1 MKICT
6 KCNKSLED
14 NMNFCPICGASLIE
28 VTPLAKAEEEK
39 PLAQEEPKKV
49 GRGLK
54 ITALMFSIFGFFY
67 GTIDILIV
75 LMNLFLEYPVGKEYA
90 YDMTFAFMIYCFP
103 LALVG
108 FILSLKAKRAEK
120 TSKAAGL
127 GKVFGLLGI
136 IFMSVAFVIALDL
149 FQNGGQI
156 IL

>member
-54 ITALMFSIFGFFY
+54 ITALLLSIFGFFY
-67 GTIDILIV
+67 SVVDISVAI
-75 LMNLFLEYPVGKEYA
+75 MNLLIYFPGGKETA
-90 YDMTFAFMIYCFP
+90 NELAVTSMVFFFP

-108 FILSLKAKRAEK
+108 FLLSTKAKNADNS
-120 TSKAAGL
+120 SKAAGL

-136 IFMSVAFVIALDL
+136 IFISVAFVIALL
-149 FQNGGQI
+149 FFQTGPSTAI
-156 IL
+156 